1 MKIKFLG
8 RNISVKMLKD
18 DKILTIV
25 GQNESILKEKGS
37 QFIAQCFS
45 VKDDK
50 SADKLIEDI
59 KKKYYNA
66 SHHCYAYRLINDVFK
81 YSDDGEP
88 NGTAGLRIL
97 NAIDHFQLLNVLVV
111 VIRYFGGTKLGV
123 GPLGKVYYNSAI
135 GVLEKSVKIEKYFYY
150 KIFVDVDF
158 KQISS
163 IHHIINNSEVKI
175 LNTKYADNVTFE
187 LVVKINDVNSFK
199 TKIID
204 ELKGDLIINVDK
216 NIILL

>member
-1 MKIKFLG
+1 M
-8 RNISVKMLKD
+8 
-18 DKILTIV
+18 
-25 GQNESILKEKGS
+25 
-37 QFIAQCFS
+37 
-45 VKDDK
+45 
-50 SADKLIEDI
+50 
-59 KKKYYNA
+59 
-66 SHHCYAYRLINDVFK
+66 INDVFK